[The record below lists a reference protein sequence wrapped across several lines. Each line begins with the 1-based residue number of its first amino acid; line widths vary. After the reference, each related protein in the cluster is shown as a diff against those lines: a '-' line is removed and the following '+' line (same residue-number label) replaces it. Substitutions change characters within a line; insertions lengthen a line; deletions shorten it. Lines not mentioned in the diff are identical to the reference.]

1 MKLAIITSRSL
12 RHCFFVNTIAR
23 THGVAGVVREVKRDL
38 VAESKGDQP
47 AVLFEHLEERDEA
60 ERRYFAEHLA
70 PVCSDVLDVGVGGSN
85 SPLVYTFLE
94 AHDPDAVLL
103 FGTSI
108 IKPPILS
115 RFEGRIINMHLG
127 LSPYY
132 RGAATNFWPLVDGE
146 PECVGATIHHAIS
159 KVDAGAVLNQTR
171 PQFVGTDH
179 AHDIGCKAII
189 AGVEGLLAV
198 LRASEQRGFE
208 RGRPQPPG
216 AGRLFRRRDFSAEAV
231 ARLRANLE
239 AGMVPAYLEKKVER
253 DARYPLVTLGAG

>member
-1 MKLAIITSRSL
+1 LKLAILTSMSL
-12 RHCFFVNTIAR
+12 RHCCFVNTIAR
-23 THGVAGVVREVKRDL
+23 YHGVAGVVREVKRDL
-38 VAESKGDQP
+38 VAESKGGQLD
-47 AVLFEHLEERDEA
+47 LLIEHLEERDEA
-60 ERRYFAEHLA
+60 ERRYFAEHLEPA
-70 PVCSDVLDVGVGGSN
+70 CSDVLDVGVGGGN
-85 SPLVYTFLE
+85 SPRVYDFLV

-108 IKPPILS
+108 IEPPVLN

-132 RGAATNFWPLVDGE
+132 RGAATNFWPLVNGE
-146 PECVGATIHHAIS
+146 PECVGATIHHATP

-171 PQFVGTDH
+171 PPLVGTDR

-189 AGVEGLLAV
+189 AGVEALLAV
-198 LRASEQRGFE
+198 LRASEQRGFDP
-208 RGRPQPPG
+208 GRPQPPG
-216 AGRLFRRRDFSAEAV
+216 QGLVFRRRDFSAEAV

-239 AGMVPAYLEKKVER
+239 AGMVPAYLEKKAER